1 MRRRSTTPYSI
12 LMHEERFKIA
22 VSAEQSV
29 SAVRTVPAGAGWL
42 FAYAPG
48 AGSNIDDPFGVYACQ
63 ALAALGFTTVRF
75 QFPYMEAGRRGPD
88 PARTLEA
95 VWHEVIATLQDEAR
109 RIAVGGRS
117 MGGRIAS
124 QVVAQGVGVDALCLF
139 SYPLHPRGLRPS
151 AGMPTCPR
159 SPPRLCSA
167 RGPGT
172 GSPRPRSFERRQRW
186 FPGPTSG
193 YSTAPTTG
201 SAS

>member
-1 MRRRSTTPYSI
+1 MG
-12 LMHEERFKIA
+12 LMHKERFKIA

-29 SAVRTVPAGAGWL
+29 SAVRTVPDGAGAGWL

-48 AGSNIDDPFGVYACQ
+48 ARSNIDDLLGVYACQ

-95 VWHEVIATLQDEAR
+95 VWHEVIATLRDEAR

-124 QVVAQGVGVDALCLF
+124 
-139 SYPLHPRGLRPS
+139 
-151 AGMPTCPR
+151 
-159 SPPRLCSA
+159 
-167 RGPGT
+167 
-172 GSPRPRSFERRQRW
+172 
-186 FPGPTSG
+186 
-193 YSTAPTTG
+193 
-201 SAS
+201 